1 MGKTTEKRFTMKI
14 QRLTIANYNQIV
26 ALWKHAGLPFKP
38 SGRDRK
44 SAVQTQM
51 AANPD
56 FFLGAFEDNRLVGM
70 VVATSDGRKGWIN
83 RLAVDPNFRRKG
95 IAEKLISEAENALK
109 KHGLRMFC
117 ALIDDDNKISKQ
129 LFKKCGYEEHRDI
142 VYFRKKPSDR
152 I

>member
-1 MGKTTEKRFTMKI
+1 MKI
-14 QRLTIANYNQIV
+14 RSLTITDYDQIV
-26 ALWKHAGLPFKP
+26 ALWKRARLPFKP

-51 AANPD
+51 AEDPG
-56 FFLGAFEDNRLVGM
+56 FFIGAFEGNRLVGV

-83 RLAVDPNFRRKG
+83 RLAVDPDFRRMG
-95 IAEKLISEAENALK
+95 VAEKLIAEAEKVLH

-117 ALIDDDNKISKQ
+117 ALIDDDNKVSKQ
-129 LFKKCGYEEHRDI
+129 LFKKCGYKEHRDI

-152 I
+152 T